1 MIAEAVRRSP
11 LAEYVDKFAALSA
24 DSRGDLSIR
33 EVPFVSQLNL
43 RADPKDAV
51 LIQSFAAVLGFELP
65 AVPNT
70 VASREGRRALWL
82 SPDEWL
88 VVGPEGQQGVIE
100 QELRNGLNGAF
111 SSIVDVSAN
120 RTVLELRGAKARNV
134 LAHGVPLDLD
144 ARSFSSGQCA
154 QTVLSKAQVIIE
166 CRDEAD
172 LQVYVRASFATYI
185 ADWLLDAAVQAD
197 RQG

>member
-24 DSRGDLSIR
+24 DSRGDLSIG

-65 AVPNT
+65 AVPNA

-88 VVGPEGQQGVIE
+88 VVGPVGQ
-100 QELRNGLNGAF
+100 
-111 SSIVDVSAN
+111 SN
-120 RTVLELRGAKARNV
+120 RA
-134 LAHGVPLDLD
+134 
-144 ARSFSSGQCA
+144 
-154 QTVLSKAQVIIE
+154 
-166 CRDEAD
+166 
-172 LQVYVRASFATYI
+172 RASRRDGARPPNSWSS
-185 ADWLLDAAVQAD
+185 D
-197 RQG
+197 

>member
-1 MIAEAVRRSP
+1 VIAEAVRRSP

-33 EVPFVSQLNL
+33 EVSFVSQLNL

-51 LIQSFAAVLGFELP
+51 LIQSFAAVLGFALP

-82 SPDEWL
+82 APDEWL

-120 RTVLELRGAKARNV
+120 RTVLELRGAMARD
-134 LAHGVPLDLD
+134 LLTHGVAIDLD
-144 ARSFSSGQCA
+144 ERSLGSGRCA
-154 QTVLSKAQVIIE
+154 QTMLAKAQVILE
-166 CRDEAD
+166 RRDDSAFV
-172 LQVYVRASFATYI
+172 LYVRASFAHYV
-185 ADWLLDAAVQAD
+185 ADWLLDALAE
-197 RQG
+197 